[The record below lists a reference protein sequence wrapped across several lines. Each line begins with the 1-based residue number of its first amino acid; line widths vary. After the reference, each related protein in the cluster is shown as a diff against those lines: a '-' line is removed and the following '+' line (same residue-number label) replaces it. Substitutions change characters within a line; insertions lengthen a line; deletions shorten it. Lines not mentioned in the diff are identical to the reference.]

1 MKRNALRIGLKAPQ
15 AVKRIDKK
23 LGQNYYYL
31 DASADASRGSQARDN
46 DNKGYLCHE
55 LLQVQKTKQNRFSKT
70 KVLMKISNVFVV
82 FSCFVLLCVALCWAL
97 LCVLVCVGFFW
108 LFVS

>member
-55 LLQVQKTKQNRFSKT
+55 LLQVQKTKQNRFWKN
-70 KVLMKISNVFVV
+70 KGAYEDF
-82 FSCFVLLCVALCWAL
+82 
-97 LCVLVCVGFFW
+97 
-108 LFVS
+108 